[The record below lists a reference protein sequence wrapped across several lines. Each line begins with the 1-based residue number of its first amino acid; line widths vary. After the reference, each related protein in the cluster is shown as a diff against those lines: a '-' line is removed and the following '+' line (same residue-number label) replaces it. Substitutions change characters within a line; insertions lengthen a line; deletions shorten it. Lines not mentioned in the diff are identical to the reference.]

1 MQDLTGKV
9 AVVTGA
15 GSGIGRALA
24 ERFAAEGMK
33 LVVAD
38 VEAEAL
44 ARTEAT
50 LSSRGAEVLSVQL
63 DVLQPEQI
71 EALAERTYATFGA
84 AHVVCNNAGVV
95 AAGGKPSWEETPE
108 DWEWV
113 LGVNLWGVIHGV
125 RAFVPRMLDGGDDGH
140 IVNTAS
146 AAGLITSGFKTSYD
160 VSKFG
165 VLALTESLYREMEAI
180 GSRIG
185 VSVLCP
191 GPVSTKIMEAGRN
204 RPGRLENDAAAE
216 ISGHRPEGT
225 RYIERLTALVVGG
238 VPPAEMAEAVL
249 QAIRE
254 KRFYILPHT
263 EYDAMLRARFE
274 SIMERGNPPTRA

>member
-1 MQDLTGKV
+1 MSAEEGGRAIQDLTGKV

-50 LSSRGAEVLSVQL
+50 LSSRGAEVLAVQL

-125 RAFVPRMLDGGDDGH
+125 RAFVPRMLAGGAEGH

-146 AAGLITSGFKTSYD
+146 VAGLITSPGMGPYC

-165 VLALTESLYREMEAI
+165 VVALSETLHQELSMQGAKLR
-180 GSRIG
+180 

-191 GPVSTKIMEAGRN
+191 AWVNTRISDSERN
-204 RPGRLENDAAAE
+204 RP
-216 ISGHRPEGT
+216 
-225 RYIERLTALVVGG
+225 TALGPAHEPSAQETAMLDIVRGLVASGL
-238 VPPAEMAEAVL
+238 PPARIADIVL
-249 QAIRE
+249 EAIRE
-254 KRFYILPHT
+254 ERLHILTHP
-263 EYDAMLRARFE
+263 DFLPLVRQR
-274 SIMERGNPPTRA
+274 MEGILA

>member
-1 MQDLTGKV
+1 MQDFTGRV

-24 ERFAAEGMK
+24 RRFAAEGMR

-44 ARTEAT
+44 ARIEAE
-50 LSSRGAEVLSVQL
+50 LRGGGSEVLAVQL
-63 DVLQPEQI
+63 DTSRADEV

-84 AHVVCNNAGVV
+84 AHVVCNNAGVG
-95 AAGGKPSWEETPE
+95 AIGKTSWESTVA

-125 RAFVPRMLDGGDDGH
+125 RAFVPRMLDGGDEGH
-140 IVNTAS
+140 VVNTGS
-146 AAGLITSGFKTSYD
+146 VAGMITSGFKASYD

-165 VLALTESLYREMEAI
+165 VVALSESLYRELEAI
-180 GSRIG
+180 GARIG

-191 GPVSTKIMEAGRN
+191 GPVSTRIMESERN

-216 ISGHRPEGT
+216 VAGHRPEGT
-225 RYIERLTALVVGG
+225 AYTDALTNLVVSG
-238 VPPAEMAEAVL
+238 PPPSDMAEAVF
-249 QAIRE
+249 QAIRD
-254 KRFYILPHT
+254 RQFYILPHPA
-263 EYDAMLRARFE
+263 YDTVIRARFD
-274 SIMERGNPPTRA
+274 SILERANPPKRG